1 MKDPSVY
8 QRHLNPAALTKVAR
22 QGPQSPAAS
31 RELTAQAKCS
41 LCAHAIN
48 THGSLSLDTLPS
60 STGNVSYLAP
70 R

>member
-1 MKDPSVY
+1 MKDPSVC
-8 QRHLNPAALTKVAR
+8 QRHLHPAALANVAQ
-22 QGPQSPAAS
+22 QGPAAS

-60 STGNVSYLAP
+60 STGNGSYLAP